1 MVTLEISEHWRVVSG
16 DVDNERPLDRIFSV
30 GTRHGEGILT
40 GLVIGQ
46 RGLGL
51 DVQSIGSLNRQYIR
65 KYILTGQGMMMKLS
79 IPCFCCGLNLKYH

>member
-1 MVTLEISEHWRVVSG
+1 MVTLEIGEHWGVVSG

-30 GTRHGEGILT
+30 GTRHSQGILT

-51 DVQSIGSLNRQYIR
+51 DVQSIGSLNRQHIL
-65 KYILTGQGMMMKLS
+65 KSLLTGQEMIIYLLMT
-79 IPCFCCGLNLKYH
+79 CFCCALF

>member
-51 DVQSIGSLNRQYIR
+51 DVQSIGSFNREYPQIYFDR
-65 KYILTGQGMMMKLS
+65 SGYDHEVTHDL
-79 IPCFCCGLNLKYH
+79 FCWFI